1 MLLGLYTS
9 ILDKTNRIALPGE
22 LGTQLKDG
30 IYITQGFDRNIMVL
44 TRESFDVIY
53 KRITSVNLADPLAR
67 LLLRMILGSV
77 YKTEVEEDG
86 SIPILDTLKSFAR
99 LSTEVVL
106 VGQGDFLEIWSPEIW
121 SKQEEQLLDVEKD
134 PNRFSMLT
142 LSTR

>member
-1 MLLGLYTS
+1 
-9 ILDKTNRIALPGE
+9 
-22 LGTQLKDG
+22 
-30 IYITQGFDRNIMVL
+30 
-44 TRESFDVIY
+44 
-53 KRITSVNLADPLAR
+53 
-67 LLLRMILGSV
+67 MILGSV